1 LALPNNRWTSVGKE
15 NCGNAEF
22 DSRGSVN
29 SKVALIAS
37 MSESPLNP
45 PVHPF
50 VECPNCR
57 ELVEFGAECCSRCR
71 EPIDPAY
78 GLASAII
85 VHHNTQ
91 ACTVANTFSG
101 FDAFIPLALIGSVV
115 IFLIDLYV
123 YGRPTIFLFLPI
135 WPLMPLLI
143 IVGWFFRF
151 GRFKIGDAEF
161 LQARREMRSS
171 LLFWLVVLLVQILA
185 IAVWRL
191 RFGAT

>member
-1 LALPNNRWTSVGKE
+1 
-15 NCGNAEF
+15 
-22 DSRGSVN
+22 
-29 SKVALIAS
+29 

-57 ELVEFGAECCSRCR
+57 ELVEFGAGYCSRCR
-71 EPIDPAY
+71 EPIDPVY

-91 ACTVANTFSG
+91 ACTVANTLFG
-101 FDAFIPLALIGSVV
+101 FDAFIPLALIGSLV

>member
-1 LALPNNRWTSVGKE
+1 
-15 NCGNAEF
+15 
-22 DSRGSVN
+22 
-29 SKVALIAS
+29 
-37 MSESPLNP
+37 
-45 PVHPF
+45 
-50 VECPNCR
+50 
-57 ELVEFGAECCSRCR
+57 
-71 EPIDPAY
+71 
-78 GLASAII
+78 LASAII

-135 WPLMPLLI
+135 WPLMPLII

>member
-1 LALPNNRWTSVGKE
+1 
-15 NCGNAEF
+15 
-22 DSRGSVN
+22 
-29 SKVALIAS
+29 
-37 MSESPLNP
+37 
-45 PVHPF
+45 
-50 VECPNCR
+50 
-57 ELVEFGAECCSRCR
+57 
-71 EPIDPAY
+71 
-78 GLASAII
+78 SAII

-135 WPLMPLLI
+135 WPLMPLII